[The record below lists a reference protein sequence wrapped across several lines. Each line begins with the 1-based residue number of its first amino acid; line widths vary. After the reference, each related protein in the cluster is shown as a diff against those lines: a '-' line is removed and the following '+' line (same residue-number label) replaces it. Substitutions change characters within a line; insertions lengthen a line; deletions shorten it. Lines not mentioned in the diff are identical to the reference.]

1 MYDLRQG
8 LHVLPVPTVSITW
21 RLCVHT
27 NFRYELGDSTLLESS
42 IAKQLGLSGPAAP
55 LCMQWTNGVR
65 RTEEDSERVQL
76 EISGNGRKRYNLSDV
91 HTVSSLD
98 LPRQTMDFEQLQT
111 KFPHLKGL
119 PITSYEAAVPGIL
132 IGLDNTQLKTTL
144 KLRESSSDEPVAAKT
159 RLGWTLFGKT
169 GKSEASSSHR
179 VLHICQQST
188 DTDLH
193 ELVKSFFAIEG
204 TGAEANTVVESK
216 MERRAREI
224 MEATTVRTNSGK
236 FETGLLWRFDKIAF
250 PDSRPMAERRL
261 RCLET
266 RLSKKPALY
275 ENVRKQMVDYVNKG
289 YAHKAT
295 KEELETTKSCQ
306 AWYLP
311 LGVVSNPKKPEKVRI
326 VWDAAASVK
335 GVSLNSVLLKGPD
348 LLQSLPTVLCR
359 FRQRE
364 VAINA
369 DIREM
374 FHQVYIR
381 PEDRQAQRFLWRNN
395 STEPME
401 VFVMDV
407 AIFGATCSPCSAQ
420 FAKNLNA
427 SEHATE
433 FPRAATAVV
442 ENHYVDDYLDSTDTV
457 NQAIQLATE
466 VKWIHQ
472 RGGFEP
478 RNWLSNRKEVLEKL
492 GEESPDAS
500 KNFVMG
506 KGCTSERVL
515 GMIWLPQED
524 VFSFA
529 IDFRKDLDRLLGSD
543 IYPTKRELLSL
554 VMSIFDPLGLAANY
568 IIHGKMLVQDVWR
581 TNTAWDE
588 KIPDEIF
595 PTWQRWVQS
604 LRELTQFRIDRCY
617 FPGYTPKALET
628 LELHVFV
635 DASVSAYAA
644 VAYFRIVD
652 RGTVRCSLVSSKT
665 KVAPIKQLS
674 VPRLELQAAVL
685 GTRLMKSIISS
696 HTLSINRKVF
706 WSDSNTVLAWLR
718 SDQRRFHQFVAFRIG
733 EIQEETDVSEWRKV
747 PSGWNVA
754 DDATKWG
761 NGPKALNS
769 SRWVQGPEFLHK
781 DESEWPEQKSDWIT
795 DEQLRATVTIHRQ
808 AEPERIIEFDRFSKW
823 ERLVRAVGYVLRF
836 RSNLQKR
843 LRKQQLPGT
852 ISLSSEE
859 LLEAERMIIRSLQ
872 REVFSEEY
880 AILDSKQQ
888 SENDEPKTVKKTSK
902 IYKLCPFVGVDGVLR
917 KDGRIGAAP
926 WLTIEAKFPA
936 ILPKAHYVTELVV
949 DEIHRKFGHSNNETV
964 VNEIRQRY
972 HVSELRAV
980 VRRVAQRCQRCKMR
994 KATPLPPRMSSLPEV
1009 RLTPYVKP
1017 FTYTG
1022 LDYFGPLSVRIG
1034 RSHAKRWV
1042 ALFTCLTTRAVH
1054 LELAYTL
1061 STESCKM
1068 AVRRFVARRGAPME
1082 IYSDQG
1088 TNFQGARKEL
1098 NEQVRRINCELSS
1111 TFTNAITKWKLNP
1124 PYAPHM
1130 GGIWERLVRSVKCG
1144 LAAME
1149 ISRNADEETLLT
1161 ALAEVES
1168 MVNTRPLTY
1177 LPLDAAEDEALTPNH
1192 FLLLSSNGVCQPAA
1206 APQDERSALRSNWNH
1221 VRVMLDRFWKRWIRE
1236 YIPVI
1241 AKQSKWFGEV
1251 KPLKVGDLV
1260 VSVNENVRNSWDRGV
1275 VINVYPGKDG
1285 RIRRTDVRTAAGVFL
1300 RPVTQLAVLDVLDKG
1315 GIAEE
1320 TTSNTGWELDAEGI
1334 YEEDC
1339 TTAYE
1344 EFEKLYYRLR
1354 AALLAKLPTE
1364 EIAVELNNTL
1374 ARNGQHVGA
1383 HTDVRLPQISLPEFD
1398 GDYKGWLS
1406 FKSTYVSLIHDSG
1419 ELSDVQK
1426 FHYLKS
1432 ALKGEAAKLIESLT
1446 LTNDNYSIAWSTITK
1461 RYSNEYLL
1469 KKRHL
1474 QALMEV

>member
-1 MYDLRQG
+1 
-8 LHVLPVPTVSITW
+8 
-21 RLCVHT
+21 
-27 NFRYELGDSTLLESS
+27 
-42 IAKQLGLSGPAAP
+42 
-55 LCMQWTNGVR
+55 
-65 RTEEDSERVQL
+65 
-76 EISGNGRKRYNLSDV
+76 
-91 HTVSSLD
+91 
-98 LPRQTMDFEQLQT
+98 
-111 KFPHLKGL
+111 
-119 PITSYEAAVPGIL
+119 
-132 IGLDNTQLKTTL
+132 
-144 KLRESSSDEPVAAKT
+144 
-159 RLGWTLFGKT
+159 
-169 GKSEASSSHR
+169 
-179 VLHICQQST
+179 
-188 DTDLH
+188 
-193 ELVKSFFAIEG
+193 
-204 TGAEANTVVESK
+204 
-216 MERRAREI
+216 
-224 MEATTVRTNSGK
+224 
-236 FETGLLWRFDKIAF
+236 
-250 PDSRPMAERRL
+250 
-261 RCLET
+261 
-266 RLSKKPALY
+266 
-275 ENVRKQMVDYVNKG
+275 
-289 YAHKAT
+289 
-295 KEELETTKSCQ
+295 
-306 AWYLP
+306 
-311 LGVVSNPKKPEKVRI
+311 
-326 VWDAAASVK
+326 
-335 GVSLNSVLLKGPD
+335 
-348 LLQSLPTVLCR
+348 
-359 FRQRE
+359 
-364 VAINA
+364 
-369 DIREM
+369 
-374 FHQVYIR
+374 
-381 PEDRQAQRFLWRNN
+381 
-395 STEPME
+395 
-401 VFVMDV
+401 
-407 AIFGATCSPCSAQ
+407 
-420 FAKNLNA
+420 
-427 SEHATE
+427 
-433 FPRAATAVV
+433 
-442 ENHYVDDYLDSTDTV
+442 
-457 NQAIQLATE
+457 
-466 VKWIHQ
+466 
-472 RGGFEP
+472 
-478 RNWLSNRKEVLEKL
+478 
-492 GEESPDAS
+492 
-500 KNFVMG
+500 
-506 KGCTSERVL
+506 
-515 GMIWLPQED
+515 MIWLPQED

-529 IDFRKDLDRLLGSD
+529 IDFRKDLDRLLGGD

-652 RGTVRCSLVSSKT
+652 RATVRCSLVSSKT

-685 GTRLMKSIISS
+685 GTRLTKSIISS

-718 SDQRRFHQFVAFRIG
+718 SDQRRFHQFVAFKIG

-761 NGPKALNS
+761 WS
-769 SRWVQGPEFLHK
+769 
-781 DESEWPEQKSDWIT
+781 ESFEQ
-795 DEQLRATVTIHRQ
+795 QQ
-808 AEPERIIEFDRFSKW
+808 M
-823 ERLVRAVGYVLRF
+823 VGYVLRF

-859 LLEAERMIIRSLQ
+859 LLEAERTIIRSLQ

-936 ILPKAHYVTELVV
+936 ILPKAHYVTALVV

-964 VNEIRQRY
+964 VNEVRQRY

-1177 LPLDAAEDEALTPNH
+1177 LPLDAAEDETLTPNH

-1275 VINVYPGKDG
+1275 VIIVYPGKDG
-1285 RIRRTDVRTAAGVFL
+1285 RIIRADVRTAAGVFL

-1320 TTSNTGWELDAEGI
+1320 TTSNTGWGMCATV
-1334 YEEDC
+1334 EDPSSPVI
-1339 TTAYE
+1339 TRSSRSTV
-1344 EFEKLYYRLR
+1344 
-1354 AALLAKLPTE
+1354 TM
-1364 EIAVELNNTL
+1364 
-1374 ARNGQHVGA
+1374 
-1383 HTDVRLPQISLPEFD
+1383 TD
-1398 GDYKGWLS
+1398 KN
-1406 FKSTYVSLIHDSG
+1406 
-1419 ELSDVQK
+1419 DV
-1426 FHYLKS
+1426 
-1432 ALKGEAAKLIESLT
+1432 
-1446 LTNDNYSIAWSTITK
+1446 
-1461 RYSNEYLL
+1461 
-1469 KKRHL
+1469 
-1474 QALMEV
+1474 M